1 MSLQKTEA
9 IVLKSLKQGET
20 SKILTFYT
28 RSRGKVKAIAKGAR
42 SSRSRFGGSLEPLNY
57 ITMVFYEKENRDLQS
72 LSQADIVESFQRV
85 RHDLE
90 KTALAMACCELVD
103 RAEVGIAPN
112 PQLFKLLLQT
122 LRDIDRTTNNPID
135 FFRACQVR
143 LFDIMGIRPNFE
155 ECMNCARPSSGT
167 VKFDIGSGGY
177 LCPSCSRP
185 ASPGFILP
193 RQVLSALLSIQSKP
207 AHQLN
212 GPLPSATCEQQIDDF
227 LAHYLRYHI
236 DGVYNLSSLK
246 FLKSV
251 KKKLGAELSPI
262 HEESDS

>member
-9 IVLKSLKQGET
+9 IILKSLKQGET

-57 ITMVFYEKENRDLQS
+57 VTMVFYEKENRDLQS

-85 RHDLE
+85 RRDLE

-103 RAEVGIAPN
+103 RVEVGIAPN

-122 LRDIDRTTNNPID
+122 LRGINRTTNRPFD
-135 FFRACQVR
+135 FFRACQVA
-143 LFDIMGIRPNFE
+143 LFDIMGVRPNFE
-155 ECMNCARPSSGT
+155 ECMNCSRPSEGT
-167 VKFDIGSGGY
+167 VKFDISSGGY
-177 LCPSCSRP
+177 VCASCSRP
-185 ASPGFILP
+185 TSPGFILP
-193 RQVLSALLSIQSKP
+193 REVLSALRNIQTG
-207 AHQLN
+207 AGHQPNRALT
-212 GPLPSATCEQQIDDF
+212 SATGQQQLDDF
-227 LAHYLRYHI
+227 LAHYLRYHV
-236 DGVYNLSSLK
+236 DGVYDLRSIK

-251 KKKLGAELSPI
+251 RKKLGADLSPS
-262 HEESDS
+262 HEESAS